1 MPRNNIRNHKKMSF
15 IFVRSF
21 FLLLIEALGAT
32 DASIFVL
39 TAVTLYYGI
48 LMFDRGASAPG
59 EIVLVILS
67 SFIGGASI
75 GQAFQQIDH
84 FNFATS
90 AASDL
95 FPIIDR
101 VGDVI

>member
-1 MPRNNIRNHKKMSF
+1 M
-15 IFVRSF
+15 
-21 FLLLIEALGAT
+21 EALGAT

-39 TAVTLYYGI
+39 SAVTLYYGI
-48 LMFDRGASAPG
+48 LMLGRGASDPG
-59 EIVLVILS
+59 EIVLVLLS
-67 SFIGGASI
+67 MFFGGATV

-101 VGDVI
+101 VS